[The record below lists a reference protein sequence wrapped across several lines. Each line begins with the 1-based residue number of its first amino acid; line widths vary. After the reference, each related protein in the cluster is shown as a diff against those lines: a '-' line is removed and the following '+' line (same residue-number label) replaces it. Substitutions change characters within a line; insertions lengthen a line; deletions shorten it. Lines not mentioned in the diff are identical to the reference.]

1 MQETVSL
8 APERLVERTLGVA
21 ETGEPMRI
29 EVRDGAAL
37 LAEFE
42 VPLALPRRTGPEPVK
57 RLGSAPLREGW
68 QHYLFARFEEAE
80 AQFRQ
85 AAEAGMAEAHA
96 GLAFVALGRDSDQAI
111 ESARA
116 ALRLDPDLGM
126 ANYVL
131 AVALLRQGQ
140 EPEAMDAA
148 WQAALDPKIAVA
160 ARALIGRILIRQGAH
175 DAAAAALSAS
185 GPWPGDTEAMN
196 LLAVVRLA
204 QGKAKEAVELAQAN
218 LRVDPLDG
226 FARSVLW
233 RIGMENSDMS
243 LASLVT
249 NDPHRLLDLV
259 IDYLSIGHHEI
270 ALRLLREFHL
280 QGRGEAEL
288 DPTLV
293 YWAAWLAA
301 QVGEPNDDL
310 RLARS
315 LPSEGIFP
323 HRLESEAVL
332 RWALHSEP
340 TDGKAALY
348 LGHLLF
354 AWGRHAEGRSL
365 WEQAA
370 GLGVEQA
377 VASRALGMAS
387 HTLDRD
393 SIGAASWLRKAQMA
407 DPSDAIVARDL
418 TRVLFELAEREESA
432 DRKREL
438 TIQAQE
444 ILHLAFEQGRGRS
457 DFVALLARA
466 QNRLGQYAETA
477 RLLDSVRITIWEGAH
492 EAHDLFVEAH
502 MALGETHLEA
512 GRAGEAL
519 REFDRA
525 LEYPE
530 NLATGRLETAREAHI
545 QYQRGRALEALGRR
559 AEAVQ
564 AWRKAADEPG
574 TGNAEQDEARRLAQ
588 AALVALPP

>member
-1 MQETVSL
+1 
-8 APERLVERTLGVA
+8 
-21 ETGEPMRI
+21 
-29 EVRDGAAL
+29 
-37 LAEFE
+37 
-42 VPLALPRRTGPEPVK
+42 
-57 RLGSAPLREGW
+57 
-68 QHYLFARFEEAE
+68 
-80 AQFRQ
+80 
-85 AAEAGMAEAHA
+85 
-96 GLAFVALGRDSDQAI
+96 
-111 ESARA
+111 
-116 ALRLDPDLGM
+116 
-126 ANYVL
+126 
-131 AVALLRQGQ
+131 
-140 EPEAMDAA
+140 
-148 WQAALDPKIAVA
+148 VA
-160 ARALIGRILIRQGAH
+160 ARALVGRILIRQGAY

-185 GPWPGDTEAMN
+185 GPWQGDLEAMN
-196 LLAVVRLA
+196 LLALVRLE
-204 QGKAKEAVELAQAN
+204 QGNAPEAVEQAQAN

-233 RIGMENSDMS
+233 RAGMENPDLP

-259 IDYLSIGHHEI
+259 IDYVRIGHHKI
-270 ALRLLREFHL
+270 ALQLVREFHL
-280 QGRGEAEL
+280 QRRGEREL
-288 DPTLV
+288 EPMLV

-301 QVGEPNDDL
+301 QVGEPNDYL

-315 LPSEGIFP
+315 LPDAGVFP
-323 HRLESEAVL
+323 HRLEGEPVL

-354 AWGRHAEGRSL
+354 AWGRHAEARSW

-370 GLGVEQA
+370 GLGIGPA
-377 VASRALGMAS
+377 VAWRALGMAS
-387 HTLDRD
+387 RTLDRD
-393 SIGAASWLRKAQMA
+393 SIGAASWLGKAQAA

-418 TRVLFELAEREESA
+418 ARVLFESAEREESA
-432 DRKREL
+432 ERKREL
-438 TIQAQE
+438 TVQAQE
-444 ILHLAFEQGRGRS
+444 ILRMAFEQGKGRS

-466 QNRLGQYAETA
+466 QNRLGQHAETA

-492 EAHDLFVEAH
+492 EAHDLFEEAH
-502 MALGETHLEA
+502 VALGEAQLEA

-545 QYQRGRALEALGRR
+545 QYQRGLALEALGRR

-574 TGNAEQDEARRLAQ
+574 TGNAKQDEARRLSQ
-588 AALVALPP
+588 AALAPLRP

>member
-1 MQETVSL
+1 
-8 APERLVERTLGVA
+8 
-21 ETGEPMRI
+21 
-29 EVRDGAAL
+29 
-37 LAEFE
+37 
-42 VPLALPRRTGPEPVK
+42 
-57 RLGSAPLREGW
+57 
-68 QHYLFARFEEAE
+68 LFARYEEAE

-96 GLAFVALGRDSDQAI
+96 GLAFLDLGRDDDRAI

-116 ALRLDPDLGM
+116 ALRFDPDLGM
-126 ANYVL
+126 ASYVL

-140 EPEAMDAA
+140 EPEALDAA
-148 WQAALDPKIAVA
+148 WQAALDPKVAVA
-160 ARALIGRILIRQGAH
+160 ARGLVGRILIRQGAYA
-175 DAAAAALSAS
+175 AAAAALSAS
-185 GPWPGDTEAMN
+185 GPWQGDTEAMN

-204 QGKAKEAVELAQAN
+204 QGDAMEAVERAQAN

-233 RIGMENSDMS
+233 RARMENPDMS

-259 IDYLSIGHHEI
+259 IDYVTIGYHEI

-280 QGRGEAEL
+280 QGRGEREL
-288 DPTLV
+288 EPMLV
-293 YWAAWLAA
+293 YWAAWLAG

-323 HRLESEAVL
+323 HRLESEVVL
-332 RWALHSEP
+332 RWALHAEP
-340 TDGKAALY
+340 TDGKAALC

-354 AWGRHAEGRSL
+354 AWGRHAEGRSM
-365 WEQAA
+365 WERAA
-370 GLGVEQA
+370 GLGLEQA

-387 HTLDRD
+387 RTLDRD

-418 TRVLFELAEREESA
+418 ARVLFELAEHEALA

-438 TIQAQE
+438 MVQAQE
-444 ILHLAFEQGRGRS
+444 TLRMAFEQGRGRS

-492 EAHDLFVEAH
+492 EAHDLFEEAH
-502 MALGETHLEA
+502 LALGQAHLEA
-512 GRAGEAL
+512 DRAEEAL

-545 QYQRGRALEALGRR
+545 QYRRGLALEALGRK
-559 AEAVQ
+559 AEAVE
-564 AWRKAADEPG
+564 AWRKAAAEPG
-574 TGNAEQDEARRLAQ
+574 SGNAKQDEARRLAQ
-588 AALVALPP
+588 ASLDALSP